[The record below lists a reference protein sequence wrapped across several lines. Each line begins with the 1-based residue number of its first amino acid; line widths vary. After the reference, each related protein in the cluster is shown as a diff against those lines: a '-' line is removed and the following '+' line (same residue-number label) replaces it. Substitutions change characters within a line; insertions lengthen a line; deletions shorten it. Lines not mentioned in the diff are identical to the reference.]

1 MLLKEWQKP
10 TVKDIVQAALN
21 LVTERIKK
29 CSLLVQTGKLAI
41 KVYNKIVDLKHP
53 EVISEIFESKPSTI
67 FWSNLSDYHH
77 PKTFF
82 AIAKQCSAPTKTVH
96 YLHTMNWVQTC
107 YGTMIFEV
115 QPKNRKE
122 ILEISKETINK
133 AYQSCGL

>member
-21 LVTERIKK
+21 LVTERIEK
-29 CSLLVQTGKLAI
+29 CSLLVQTGKLEI
-41 KVYNKIVDLKHP
+41 KVFNKTVDLKHP
-53 EVISEIFESKPSTI
+53 EVIREIFESKPSTI